1 MVDNTVIIHVPN
13 QQCEVGG
20 VEVQEMTL
28 TLMKTPIDAL
38 PIDLCPEFFSAT
50 VRILRDPKA

>member
-1 MVDNTVIIHVPN
+1 MVDNTVIVCVPN
-13 QQCEVGG
+13 QRCEVGG

-38 PIDLCPEFFSAT
+38 PIDLCPEFVSVT